1 MQVEAE
7 GLSQNAGLLEDAV
20 EAKGLSQD
28 GSNSLELPRGQVE
41 AKGPSEGLSVK
52 ALSEDVKGLSA
63 ADGAATSL
71 AGGTV
76 LLQILFRKPLQIKKA
91 EDVFR
96 APEWLHRGGDGVL
109 NMTRKEVEAKTAAT
123 KGVRPV
129 PQIQQSPVLH

>member
-52 ALSEDVKGLSA
+52 ALSEDVKGL
-63 ADGAATSL
+63 
-71 AGGTV
+71 
-76 LLQILFRKPLQIKKA
+76 
-91 EDVFR
+91 
-96 APEWLHRGGDGVL
+96 
-109 NMTRKEVEAKTAAT
+109 
-123 KGVRPV
+123 
-129 PQIQQSPVLH
+129 